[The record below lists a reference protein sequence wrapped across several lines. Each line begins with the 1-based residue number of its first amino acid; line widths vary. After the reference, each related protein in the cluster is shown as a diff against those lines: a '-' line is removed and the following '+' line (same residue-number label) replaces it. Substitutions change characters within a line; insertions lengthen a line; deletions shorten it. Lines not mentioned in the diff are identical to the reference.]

1 MPQGNLRD
9 LIISNQELYELTGK
23 SDLKQLSDVEKISKL
38 TDKEIEE
45 YDHRTYDNRARRWAW
60 YKYFSEPT
68 NSDRAVILRP
78 SFIQDKNKIIEHFI
92 KKFKI
97 KSDSPSVFLAFL
109 GGLGTVFVTTI
120 IMEILNAIGSITF
133 EFKHYVYD
141 DFIWLL
147 ALLGGGVIFAWDTCE
162 VLFFNKRRIMK
173 ELKKSMPTRLGIFL
187 DEVDKYNSIVQ
198 ELINQIDAMDRLA
211 AIGHPVTFNNREEII
226 ASFQTM
232 RSDLVRA
239 LQTERILREHNIRP
253 EEFSLEFVPIK
264 SLEFQGE
271 VQQIAKL
278 VNDAAEIGLTVQE
291 EMRKLCVPENNKE
304 LQEISK

>member
-1 MPQGNLRD
+1 
-9 LIISNQELYELTGK
+9 
-23 SDLKQLSDVEKISKL
+23 
-38 TDKEIEE
+38 
-45 YDHRTYDNRARRWAW
+45 
-60 YKYFSEPT
+60 
-68 NSDRAVILRP
+68 
-78 SFIQDKNKIIEHFI
+78 
-92 KKFKI
+92 
-97 KSDSPSVFLAFL
+97 
-109 GGLGTVFVTTI
+109 
-120 IMEILNAIGSITF
+120 MEILNAIGSIPF

-141 DFIWLL
+141 EVLWLL
-147 ALLGGGVIFAWDTCE
+147 ALLGGGVTYAWATCE
-162 VLFFNKRRIMK
+162 VLFFNKRRIIK

-198 ELINQIDAMDRLA
+198 ELINQIEAIDRLA
-211 AIGHPVTFNNREEII
+211 AIGHPVTFDNREEII
-226 ASFQTM
+226 ASFQQM

-264 SLEFQGE
+264 SLEFHGE

-304 LQEISK
+304 LQEISR